1 MTGDSGLGVVHM
13 HCCNDLIAAS
23 DMNALLGEGFD
34 DEWGIKTDV
43 AVDVPNDLIEIPIG
57 DYGGK

>member
-1 MTGDSGLGVVHM
+1 M